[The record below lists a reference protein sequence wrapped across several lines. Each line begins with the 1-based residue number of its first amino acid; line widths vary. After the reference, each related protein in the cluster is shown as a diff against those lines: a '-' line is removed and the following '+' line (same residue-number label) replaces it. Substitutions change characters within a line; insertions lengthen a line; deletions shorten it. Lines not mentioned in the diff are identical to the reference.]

1 MLRTVCALAQS
12 GKVLAA
18 YTPGYG
24 GAAEA
29 LFKMGLGNRI
39 GFALDEGDVYKRQED
54 NKVSL
59 FVRYI
64 DLKTG
69 KTADRIV
76 NRYEKVTGG
85 DKA

>member
-1 MLRTVCALAQS
+1 M
-12 GKVLAA
+12 K
-18 YTPGYG
+18 
-24 GAAEA
+24 
-29 LFKMGLGNRI
+29 I
-39 GFALDEGDVYKRQED
+39 EGDIDAFTNDIWQSLNED